1 MEAIYTFI
9 NPRANNSKRYFL
21 YVLFFVLAQF
31 GIIVITNAQVSGT
44 VYRDFN
50 ANGAKNNTASY
61 NEPGAAGIT
70 IKAYDNA
77 GTLLGTTT
85 SGINGAFS
93 FSAGIIPAAT
103 KVRLEFSGW
112 QSADFTAP
120 FGANN
125 KTSVQFV
132 TAPST
137 TADFGINY
145 PGDYI
150 DNLNARIILPTY
162 ANGNSQVDNNNW
174 FAAKNGDG
182 SYAFNYDG
190 IAAANVIADM
200 GQIGSVWATAYSRK
214 ADKVF
219 YAAFVKRHVS
229 MGPLGMNGIYVTNNA
244 KSTTNKSN
252 TTSFVNLNAVN
263 PAFDAGDIPGRSF
276 SPGDFN
282 KTQPNND
289 PLAFTEVGKKGIGGM
304 AISDDGRY
312 LYLINLND
320 RKLWRV
326 DIGINGT
333 APTLATQIVSYNA
346 FPVTEGN
353 SSFRPFAVK
362 FYRGAIYVGG
372 VLDGVKPDNS
382 SVDRA
387 ELKMVVLK
395 VDATVTPGAETFTTV
410 LDAPLTYNRKAN
422 MNTGFSVNHNTNYV
436 DPNGTIP
443 AATTSHGSWHPWA
456 RTFAEITVVGNNGTA
471 IYPQPMLSSIEFNPA
486 DGSMILGL
494 MDRTGHQTGNQNRGT
509 TGTSLFTGNA
519 AGDILKASNN
529 GTYTS
534 FTLENNGS
542 DGTNTSAGAGN
553 GEGPGGGEFY
563 FTDRFSAGLGGAL
576 GIGNTSSGKLY
587 IDHEETSTGSI
598 LNFPGKE
605 LISTAFDPIT
615 TWYTGG
621 VRYYNNSNGVALN
634 GKVLYEGNDVSVFG
648 KANGLGDLE
657 IITAPAPI
665 EIGNRVWFDAD
676 GDGIQ
681 DAEEIGIAGVTVSLV
696 QGNTVIAT
704 ATTDADGNYIFSSD
718 PNGVNTASAV
728 YNIAQIQPGAAL
740 IIRIVNATGTSVQTP
755 LSTYELT
762 VINNGGLDVD
772 ADLRDSDAVLTGN
785 DAEISITTGVAGEN
799 NHTYDFGF
807 VTIGGVG
814 GGGGGGVES
823 KSLGDAIAYRVFNR
837 AVKSEQGPVDYSK
850 LPIPDQYNR
859 YAGASVGTALKLQ
872 DILPTKLS
880 NGYKSFVST
889 PNDIISITNA
899 KEILSIDFVSNNVSK
914 AVAFGTRTVGQ
925 VYDHTKAICDRLKGF
940 ELISLKKINV
950 KGYELVQYNLK
961 NNNGEIE
968 YATSFIIGAE
978 SGRNNYTIQ
987 SNWLNKDYTL
997 EEMMYNI
1004 QLWGGSPSLVIE
1016 MATDIITRLNTGL
1029 PVVAIP
1035 NTAGLPGAYFTAGKR
1050 SDENVTLTLQN
1061 NLSATTGYFEISDRA
1076 NEQSTSLVKRTIPFT
1091 AKANG
1096 LTSISIPTNDLFE
1109 STINLYI
1116 NGKLEDQVFMA
1127 DGAWGVDYN
1136 TNTTSLKKFVVTNS
1150 NTPKVK
1156 DEFSVF
1162 RNAEIAGTTPDYIT
1176 VYKLLRA
1183 GGTPQDLSSYKSLK
1197 FTATGNAPV
1206 VITLV
1211 KQSIKNWDDQYN
1223 FQLPISNET
1232 KEYAIGLEDFK
1243 STAFSST
1250 IDLKDISSIIITI
1263 VPPIKG
1269 KSTDLQLSLSN
1280 ISFSKEDMNYI
1291 NSLKEVSMSA
1301 FPNPVTGNKFNVRF
1315 KSDNTK
1321 TLQLKISDGVT
1332 GKVILTKQVNAIR
1345 GENVVPV
1352 EMENNGAQ
1360 KVLII
1365 NLDGT
1370 GVDNTKYKATKI
1382 LAGKY

>member
-1 MEAIYTFI
+1 M
-9 NPRANNSKRYFL
+9 NSFYSSPKLKLTALKNIFL
-21 YVLFFVLAQF
+21 LASVLVFSFL
-31 GIIVITNAQVSGT
+31 GIFNTVSAQVSGV

-50 ANGAKNNTASY
+50 ANGAKNNSPSY
-61 NEPGAAGIT
+61 NEPGAPGVT
-70 IKAYDNA
+70 VKAYDIA
-77 GTLLGTTT
+77 GTLLGTSV
-85 SGINGAFS
+85 SGSNGAYS
-93 FSAGIIPAAT
+93 FTAGVIPAAT

-112 QSADFTAP
+112 NAADFTAP

-132 TAPST
+132 TAPVI

-162 ANGNSQVDNNNW
+162 ANGNSQVSNGFWYD
-174 FAAKNGDG
+174 AKEGEG
-182 SYAFNYDG
+182 AYAFNYDG
-190 IAAANVIADM
+190 VAAADVISDM
-200 GQIGSVWATAYSRK
+200 GQIGSVWATAYSRN

-219 YAAFVKRHVS
+219 YSAFVKRHVS

-244 KSTTNKSN
+244 KTTNNKTN
-252 TTSFVNLNAVN
+252 TAGFVNLNLVN
-263 PAFDAGDIPGRSF
+263 PAFDAGSIPGRNF
-276 SPGDFN
+276 NPGDYD
-282 KTQPNND
+282 KREPNND

-326 DIGINGT
+326 DIGVNGT
-333 APTLATQIVSYNA
+333 APTLASQIVSYNA

-362 FYRGAIYVGG
+362 FYRGSIYVGG

-395 VDATVTPGAETFTTV
+395 VDASTTPGAETFTTV

-422 MNTGFSVNHNTNYV
+422 INTGFSVNHNSDYV
-436 DPNGTIP
+436 DPNGTI
-443 AATTSHGSWHPWA
+443 ASATTSHGSWHPWA
-456 RTFAEITVVGNNGTA
+456 RTFSELTVVGSAGTA
-471 IYPQPMLSSIEFNPA
+471 IYPQPMLTSIEFNPA

-494 MDRTGHQTGNQNRGT
+494 MDRTGHQTGNLNRGT
-509 TGTSLFTGNA
+509 TGMALFTGNA

-529 GTYTS
+529 GTYSS

-563 FTDRFSAGLGGAL
+563 FTDRFRENLGGTL
-576 GIGNTSSGKLY
+576 GIGNVATGKEFL
-587 IDHEETSTGSI
+587 DHEETSTGSL

-634 GKVLYEGNDVSVFG
+634 GKVLYQGNDVSVFG

-657 IITAPAPI
+657 LITAPAPI
-665 EIGNRVWFDAD
+665 EIGNRVWFDTD
-676 GDGIQ
+676 GDGVQ
-681 DAEEIGIAGVTVSLV
+681 DADENGITGVTVTLV
-696 QGNTVIAT
+696 QGTTVIAT
-704 ATTDADGNYIFSSD
+704 AITDANGNYLFSSD
-718 PNGVNTASAV
+718 PNGVNTGSAI
-728 YNIAQIQPGAAL
+728 YNIAQLQPGTAL
-740 IIRIVNATGTSVQTP
+740 IIRIPNAQGPSVQTP
-755 LSTYELT
+755 LATYELT
-762 VINNGGLDVD
+762 VANNGGIDTE
-772 ADLRDSDAVLTGN
+772 ADLRDNDATIN
-785 DAEISITTGVAGEN
+785 TNNAEISVTAGIAGEN
-799 NHTYDFGF
+799 NHSYDFGF

-823 KSLGDAIAYRVFNR
+823 KSLGDAIAYRVYNR
-837 AVKSEQGPVDYSK
+837 AVKSEQGPVDYTK
-850 LPIPDQYNR
+850 LPQPDQYNR
-859 YAGASVGTALKLQ
+859 YAGASVGTSLKLQ

-880 NGYKSFVST
+880 NGYKPFIST

-899 KEILSIDFVSNNVSK
+899 KEILSIDFVSNNISK

-925 VYDHTKAICDRLKGF
+925 VYDHTKAICDRLKGY
-940 ELISLKKINV
+940 ELISLSKITI

-961 NNNGEIE
+961 NNKGEIE

-978 SGRNNYTIQ
+978 SGRNSYTLQ

-1016 MATDIITRLNTGL
+1016 MATDIITRLNTSL
-1029 PVVAIP
+1029 PVVAVP
-1035 NTAGLPGAYFTAGKR
+1035 NLAGLPSAYFTAGTR
-1050 SDENVTLTLQN
+1050 LDETVTLTLKN
-1061 NLSATTGYFEISDRA
+1061 NLSATSGYLEISDRA
-1076 NEQSTSLVKRTIPFT
+1076 NEQTTTQVKRTIPFT
-1091 AKANG
+1091 ATANG
-1096 LTSISIPTNDLFE
+1096 ITKITIPTSDLFE
-1109 STINLYI
+1109 STIHLFV

-1136 TNTTSLKKFVVTNS
+1136 TNTSSLKKFVVTNS
-1150 NTPKVK
+1150 TATRNK
-1156 DEFSVF
+1156 DEFNVF
-1162 RNAEIAGTTPDYIT
+1162 RNAEIAGTTPNYLT

-1183 GGTPQDLSSYKSLK
+1183 GGTAQDLSAFKSMK
-1197 FTATGNAPV
+1197 ITAAGNAPII
-1206 VITLV
+1206 ITLV
-1211 KQSIKNWDDQYN
+1211 KQSINNWDDQFN
-1223 FQLPISNET
+1223 LTLPISSES

-1243 STAFSST
+1243 SSAIAGN
-1250 IDLKDISSIIITI
+1250 IDLKDISSIVITI
-1263 VPPIKG
+1263 VPVSKG
-1269 KSTDLQLSLSN
+1269 KSTDLQMALSN
-1280 ISFSKEDMNYI
+1280 ISFSKEDMNFI
-1291 NSLKEVSMSA
+1291 NSLKEVTMSA

-1315 KSDNTK
+1315 KSDNSK
-1321 TLQLKISDGVT
+1321 TLQLKISDAVSGR
-1332 GKVILTKQVNAIR
+1332 VILTKQVNAIR
-1345 GENVVPV
+1345 GENIVPV

-1360 KVLII
+1360 KVLIL
-1365 NLDGT
+1365 NLDGV

-1382 LAGKY
+1382 IAGKY